1 MSSEEEEGT
10 PLGVIKRQLHEI
22 NTTTT
27 TTTTSSIKANIT
39 TVNESND
46 NSECLT
52 LEKCIEAFTAVESL
66 EEGEEVWCG
75 RCQSS
80 QPAQRQMSLNELPET
95 LVLYLKRFHFHSGR
109 SYKLHNPVACP
120 KILRIPPAS
129 TTSSLV
135 INSSNT
141 NTTAHNLTS
150 KPHCTPTDAAMDT
163 SCEGQKG
170 GAEGGTGNR
179 EFTTYQLQSYVCH
192 IGESVNSG
200 HYTAC
205 ARNAL
210 SGQWYYFNDESVT
223 PQDSDPS
230 SHSNEN
236 IYILFYQRVDCSYNI
251 RVDSIPPPPPPAA
264 TTVPHPPTKPA
275 LVRLETRPLPYDDC
289 LFGDNKGVRSRD
301 TESLPDSDLCFIGG
315 ERYHPGHK
323 AQTNS
328 SEESGAE
335 SIPANWKVTESGAVM
350 LCDPTDP
357 PKGRRRNNS
366 S

>member
-1 MSSEEEEGT
+1 M
-10 PLGVIKRQLHEI
+10 
-22 NTTTT
+22 
-27 TTTTSSIKANIT
+27 
-39 TVNESND
+39 
-46 NSECLT
+46 
-52 LEKCIEAFTAVESL
+52 
-66 EEGEEVWCG
+66 WCG

-80 QPAQRQMSLNELPET
+80 QPARRQMILNELPET
-95 LVLYLKRFHFHSGR
+95 LVIYLKRFHFHSGTKR

-135 INSSNT
+135 I

-179 EFTTYQLQSYVCH
+179 EFTTTYQLQSYVCH

-223 PQDSDPS
+223 PQDTDPS

-251 RVDSIPPPPPPAA
+251 RVDSIPPPPPPPAAA
-264 TTVPHPPTKPA
+264 TTVPHPPTKPD
-275 LVRLETRPLPYDDC
+275 LVRLQTRPFPYDDC
-289 LFGDNKGVRSRD
+289 LFGDNKGVD
-301 TESLPDSDLCFIGG
+301 YSDLCFIG
-315 ERYHPGHK
+315 ERYHPGNK
-323 AQTNS
+323 PAQTNS

-357 PKGRRRNNS
+357 PKGRRRTNS